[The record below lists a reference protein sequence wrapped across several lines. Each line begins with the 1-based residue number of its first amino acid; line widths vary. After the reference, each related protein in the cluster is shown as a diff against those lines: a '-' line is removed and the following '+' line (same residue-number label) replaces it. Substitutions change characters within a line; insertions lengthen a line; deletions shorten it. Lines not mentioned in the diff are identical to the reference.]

1 MEVEPALKYPIKEE
15 SLWICVCRYATG
27 SGGSHVHVVSP
38 SLLGVPRRT
47 TWEACWRARDGGE
60 NGAVLAPRMGVFTRQ
75 GQCGVNG
82 HRMMPKDYPKL
93 CQDSRMRN
101 EDPVGSLLPPAPH
114 LKARIKILIDLES
127 FGDPY
132 CLLILKVEVIN
143 KHRITKM
150 CTSLA
155 LEYFLKRGQ

>member
-1 MEVEPALKYPIKEE
+1 
-15 SLWICVCRYATG
+15 
-27 SGGSHVHVVSP
+27 
-38 SLLGVPRRT
+38 
-47 TWEACWRARDGGE
+47 
-60 NGAVLAPRMGVFTRQ
+60 
-75 GQCGVNG
+75 
-82 HRMMPKDYPKL
+82 
-93 CQDSRMRN
+93 MRN

-114 LKARIKILIDLES
+114 LQARIKILIDLES

-155 LEYFLKRGQ
+155 LEYFLKRGE